1 MIRTV
6 AATGSTNADMLEL
19 AQGGASEGMW
29 LRAERQTAGRGRQ
42 GRDWASPE
50 GNLYA
55 STLVRL
61 RPSDPPPATL
71 ARVAGVALEETVRL
85 FLDREGTGRAAGL
98 ALKWPN
104 DLLLDGAKL
113 SGILLERSGDCV
125 VIGMGVNLAHHPEG
139 LDRRT
144 TSLAAHGAAA
154 DPALFLE
161 TLAEIFTRW
170 VARWRGEG
178 IGPVRDRWAARAH
191 PPGTA
196 RTARLPDGS
205 AIEGLFLGLDS
216 DGALRLRLADG
227 SAHAMRAGD
236 IFLL

>member
-71 ARVAGVALEETVRL
+71 ALVAGVALEETVRL
-85 FLDREGTGRAAGL
+85 FLDREGAGRAVGL

-139 LDRRT
+139 LDRPT
-144 TSLAAHGAAA
+144 TSLAAHGVTP

-196 RTARLPDGS
+196 LTARLPDGS

-227 SAHAMRAGD
+227 GTHAMHAGD
-236 IFLL
+236 IFLI